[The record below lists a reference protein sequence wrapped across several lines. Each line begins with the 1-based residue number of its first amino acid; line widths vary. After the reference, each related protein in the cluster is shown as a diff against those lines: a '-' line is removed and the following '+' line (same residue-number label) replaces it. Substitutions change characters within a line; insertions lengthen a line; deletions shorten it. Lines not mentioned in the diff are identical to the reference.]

1 MATHAHDVVIVG
13 GGNGGIAAAAQLR
26 RKGASDVALVD
37 PALMHVYKP
46 LQNYVGTGLAAPSTL
61 TKPQADVMPE
71 GVTWYRSAARRI
83 DGGTRRIELADGT
96 ELRAADLVIACGA
109 VTDWDAIPGAAAALD
124 SGHACTTFERDR
136 LEDTWDWIRSV
147 TSGRAVFTLHEQ
159 PASGRETALK
169 PLFLACDHWRRR
181 GVLKDIDVRLLHDG
195 DALHPVAEIDAEIH
209 RHLEAYGIELTLGAR
224 VDGIDGGTVTVD
236 VQGRRE
242 EVETDLLHLLPPYKA
257 PDLIPASGL
266 DGPGTGGFAAVDPLT
281 LRHPDHPRVWCIGD
295 AADIGDARTGG
306 ALRHQVQTVVA
317 NIAHRRA
324 GRPLTHYDGYTV
336 APITTSRRSLSFGE
350 YDSRTHEVRRT
361 TGILDNIRSRP
372 WWYALDRYVLPRIY
386 WHGILKGRV

>member
-13 GGNGGIAAAAQLR
+13 GGNGGIAAAAQLLR
-26 RKGASDVALVD
+26 RGASDVALVD
-37 PALMHVYKP
+37 PAADHVYKP
-46 LQNYVGTGLAAPSTL
+46 LQNYVGTGLAAPSAL
-61 TKPQADVMPE
+61 TKPQADVIPD
-71 GVTWYRSAARRI
+71 GVHWYRSAATRVDGAARRV
-83 DGGTRRIELADGT
+83 ELADGT

-109 VTDWDAIPGAAAALD
+109 LTDWDALPGAVAALD

-136 LEDTWDWIRSV
+136 LEDTWDRIRSL

-181 GVLKDIDVRLLHDG
+181 GVLKHIEVRLLHDG
-195 DALHPVAEIDAEIH
+195 DRLHPVEPLEAEIR
-209 RHLEAYGIELTLGAR
+209 RHLDAYGIELTLGAR
-224 VDGIDGGTVTVD
+224 VTGVEGRTVTVER
-236 VQGRRE
+236 QGRGE
-242 EVETDLLHLLPPYKA
+242 EVQTDLLHLLPPYKA
-257 PDLIPASGL
+257 PDLIRESGL
-266 DGPGTGGFAAVDPLT
+266 DEPGTGGFAAVDPLT
-281 LRHPDHPRVWCIGD
+281 LRHPKHPRVWCIGD
-295 AADIGDARTGG
+295 AADLGDARTGG
-306 ALRHQVQTVVA
+306 ALRHQVQTLVE
-317 NIAHRRA
+317 NIANRRM
-324 GRPLTHYDGYTV
+324 GRPLAPYDGYTV